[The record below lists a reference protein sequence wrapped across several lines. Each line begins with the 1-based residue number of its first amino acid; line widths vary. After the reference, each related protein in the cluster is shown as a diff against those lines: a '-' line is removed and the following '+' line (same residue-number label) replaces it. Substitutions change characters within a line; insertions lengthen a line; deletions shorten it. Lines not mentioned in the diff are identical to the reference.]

1 MTGAEMLLKTAIAGG
16 VEICF
21 ANAGTTEIPLVAALD
36 TVKGIRPVLGLFE
49 GVCTGAADGY
59 GRILEKPAMNL
70 LHLGPGLGNGIANLH
85 NARRSRAP
93 VLNVVGEHASWH
105 IAADPP
111 LNMDI
116 AGLAGT
122 VSGWQRTIGSAAAV
136 SRDMAEALSASLY
149 GQVATLIAPCDYLWE
164 DVPSEEMATPNIS
177 LDPVDEAVIERGA
190 KLLQSGR
197 KVAVILGGRALRRR
211 GLEAAARLK
220 AAMGCDLLS
229 VTFPACVERGA
240 GLPIVGRIP
249 YFPKQ
254 ALAILASYDTV
265 IMAGAEEPV
274 AFFGYKDGRSRLLD
288 ENQQRMRID
297 TNRQDAA
304 AALAALADAVGA
316 PVKIAAAADGIAAPL
331 KIPELPTGPLD
342 GEKMCLALAAL
353 QPENAI
359 VIEEALMSGFTYHL
373 LSVNLRPHHVMT
385 LTGGAIGMGIPCAL
399 GAALACPDRPVV
411 NIEADGSA
419 MYTIQGLWTQARE
432 KADVTTLICNNRKYS
447 TIGYEY
453 RMAEK
458 VKPQAAAQSLIDLS
472 DPDIGWARISQGL
485 GVPAVTVDTSE
496 TLIEA
501 MKVAFHEPGPHLI
514 EVLL

>member
-1 MTGAEMLLKTAIAGG
+1 MTGAELLLKTAVSGG

-21 ANAGTTEIPLVAALD
+21 ANAGTTELPIVAALD
-36 TVKGIRPVLGLFE
+36 HVSGIRPVLGLFE

-59 GRILEKPAMNL
+59 GRMLGKPAMNL

-85 NARRSRAP
+85 NARRSQAP
-93 VLNVVGEHASWH
+93 VLNLVGEHASWH
-105 IAADPP
+105 IAADAP

-116 AGLAGT
+116 DGLART
-122 VSGWQRTIGSAAAV
+122 VSGWQRTIQSSSGI

-149 GQVATLIAPCDYLWE
+149 GQVATLIAPCDYMWE
-164 DVPSEEMATPNIS
+164 DVSSDDIVTPTIS
-177 LDPVDEAVIERGA
+177 LDPVDAAFIEKGAGLLKRG
-190 KLLQSGR
+190 K
-197 KVAVILGGRALRRR
+197 KVALILGGRALCRH

-220 AAMGCDLLS
+220 AALGCDLLS

-240 GLPIVGRIP
+240 GLPIVGRVP

-254 ALAILASYDTV
+254 ALAMLAAYDTV

-274 AFFGYKDGRSRLLD
+274 AFFGYKDGRSRFLD
-288 ENQQRMRID
+288 ENQQRIRID

-316 PVKIAAAADGIAAPL
+316 PIKVDAAAGVLAAL
-331 KIPELPTGPLD
+331 KIPELPTGPLN

-359 VIEEALMSGFTYHL
+359 VVEEALMSGFTYHL
-373 LSVNLRPHHVMT
+373 LSVNLHPHHVMT

-399 GAALACPDRPVV
+399 GAALACPDRPVI

-453 RMAEK
+453 KMAEK
-458 VKPQAAAQSLIDLS
+458 VQPQANAQSLIDLS
-472 DPDIGWARISQGL
+472 NPDIGWVQISRGM
-485 GVPAVTVDTSE
+485 GVPAVKVDTSE
-496 TLIEA
+496 ALIREL
-501 MKVAFHEPGPHLI
+501 KTAFEEPGPHLI